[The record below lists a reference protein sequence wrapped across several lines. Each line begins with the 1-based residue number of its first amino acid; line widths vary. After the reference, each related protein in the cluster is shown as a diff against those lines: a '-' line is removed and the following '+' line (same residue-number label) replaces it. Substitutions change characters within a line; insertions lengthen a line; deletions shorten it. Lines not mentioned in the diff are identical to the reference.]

1 MMPAPMRRLLLPLG
15 LSLGAHVALGWALAR
30 RPPSVPSWATTHAGP
45 VAPGWLAVEIRSP
58 VAPRATTPPAPATAH
73 AAPRRTPTSPAQ
85 AVPRAGPTA
94 HEPPRP
100 APPTSP
106 AMAQDTPRAAPRLDS
121 DIPRAN
127 PPRLDL
133 SVPSRQAP
141 HPDPQLLVVSQNV
154 ERGTGGSGP
163 VMELDAGVPPPGAQR
178 VVEDLVAESMGRGRV
193 ERGLVDPYFQ
203 TLGKTLMKAWD
214 ADRAVSRQGLKG
226 FLAEQRDNSRAFGQM
241 WMAHAAAYGATGAP
255 VDGKTLAAAGRHASG
270 EPMHPN
276 LDVDRELRAQ
286 WEARFRDIRSA
297 VIRVEQNAE
306 GELLDVR
313 LVSPSHAPEVDREAV
328 KDVRAA
334 ARMLPPPPPEAL
346 HGRSRIISLWQ
357 FELVISI
364 SPPVPSFS
372 FEFDEALGFVDP
384 RMPLDRRIYKH
395 VRLLEVR

>member
-1 MMPAPMRRLLLPLG
+1 
-15 LSLGAHVALGWALAR
+15 
-30 RPPSVPSWATTHAGP
+30 
-45 VAPGWLAVEIRSP
+45 
-58 VAPRATTPPAPATAH
+58 
-73 AAPRRTPTSPAQ
+73 
-85 AVPRAGPTA
+85 
-94 HEPPRP
+94 
-100 APPTSP
+100 
-106 AMAQDTPRAAPRLDS
+106 MA
-121 DIPRAN
+121 
-127 PPRLDL
+127 
-133 SVPSRQAP
+133 
-141 HPDPQLLVVSQNV
+141 
-154 ERGTGGSGP
+154 
-163 VMELDAGVPPPGAQR
+163 LDAGVPPPGAQR

-193 ERGLVDPYFQ
+193 ERGLVDPYFRA
-203 TLGKTLMKAWD
+203 LGKTLMQAWD

-226 FLAEQRDNSRAFGQM
+226 FLAEERDNSRAFGQM
-241 WMAHAAAYGATGAP
+241 WMTHAAAYGATGAP

-270 EPMHPN
+270 EPTHPN

-297 VIRVEQNAE
+297 VIRVEQDAE
-306 GELLDVR
+306 GALLDVR

-346 HGRSRIISLWQ
+346 HGRDRIISLWQ

-372 FEFDEALGFVDP
+372 FEFDEALGFIDP